1 MNPKKKIREQ
11 REEDDKLPV
20 AKRSGRRKQNG
31 KGVEEGERGEVDK
44 FWWSSAEL
52 PLPSFSLSF
61 YPVGGK
67 GWRNFPRPSK
77 KSAPIYTEWRG
88 WRWGEGSSWKRI
100 FEPTLGPCDET
111 CDAHPRLS
119 WEGAEFQP
127 AKLFLGET
135 SPFICMRCRNRF
147 TLYLYRCINKGLKGK
162 GWRWINRTDLDGNRG
177 WVSGKKVSSFH
188 LYRGNRVARNEVAE
202 SDFS

>member
-31 KGVEEGERGEVDK
+31 EGVEEGERGEVDK

-67 GWRNFPRPSK
+67 GWRNFPPRRNRPRFTPSEGGGDEARVHLGNVFSNRHLDRATK
-77 KSAPIYTEWRG
+77 LVTRTPFIVGRGRISA
-88 WRWGEGSSWKRI
+88 
-100 FEPTLGPCDET
+100 
-111 CDAHPRLS
+111 
-119 WEGAEFQP
+119 
-127 AKLFLGET
+127 GET
-135 SPFICMRCRNRF
+135 FPRRNFAVHLHAVPESLHFISVQV
-147 TLYLYRCINKGLKGK
+147 YK
-162 GWRWINRTDLDGNRG
+162 
-177 WVSGKKVSSFH
+177 
-188 LYRGNRVARNEVAE
+188 
-202 SDFS
+202 

>member
-1 MNPKKKIREQ
+1 MELRRTSTSLFFIIFLSGWRKGL
-11 REEDDKLPV
+11 EEFSPPLEEIGPDLHRV
-20 AKRSGRRKQNG
+20 R
-31 KGVEEGERGEVDK
+31 GVEMRRGFILKTYFRTDTWTVRRN
-44 FWWSSAEL
+44 L
-52 PLPSFSLSF
+52 
-61 YPVGGK
+61 
-67 GWRNFPRPSK
+67 WR
-77 KSAPIYTEWRG
+77 AP
-88 WRWGEGSSWKRI
+88 
-100 FEPTLGPCDET
+100 P
-111 CDAHPRLS
+111 LS

-188 LYRGNRVARNEVAE
+188 LYRGKRVTRNEVAE

>member
-31 KGVEEGERGEVDK
+31 EGVEEGEQGEVDK

-77 KSAPIYTEWRG
+77 KSAPIYTE
-88 WRWGEGSSWKRI
+88 
-100 FEPTLGPCDET
+100 
-111 CDAHPRLS
+111 
-119 WEGAEFQP
+119 
-127 AKLFLGET
+127 
-135 SPFICMRCRNRF
+135 
-147 TLYLYRCINKGLKGK
+147 
-162 GWRWINRTDLDGNRG
+162 
-177 WVSGKKVSSFH
+177 
-188 LYRGNRVARNEVAE
+188 
-202 SDFS
+202 